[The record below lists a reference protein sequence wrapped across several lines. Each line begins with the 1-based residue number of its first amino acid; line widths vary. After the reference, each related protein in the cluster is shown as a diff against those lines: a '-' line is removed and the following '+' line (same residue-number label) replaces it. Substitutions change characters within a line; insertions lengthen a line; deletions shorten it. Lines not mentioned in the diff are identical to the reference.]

1 MTPETVL
8 NIASCSKAFLAAS
21 MGILM
26 DDFQEGRNQ
35 TAFPAGVNSFTWN
48 TKVRDLLPDE
58 WEVQDPWANE
68 KVDVLDIL
76 SHRSGLPRHDRSYSL
91 KDTARD
97 VIKRMKHLRPAYEPR
112 QKFAYNNQM
121 FSTGAYIVKKYS
133 STNDYPA
140 FINDRIFTPLGMKSS
155 TFSASAAQGSGNLS
169 QSWTAHSQRIP
180 FWYTDFSVDTIA
192 GAGGVISNVVDLSR
206 WLKVLLNKGVD
217 PASNKTIIPRSVYD
231 MVTTSH
237 TLMEGNPS
245 ASQAQQFSIV
255 GYGMGWTRTSF
266 KGHDVRPLLSNHKIK
281 PMTISRLVE
290 DDPT

>member
-1 MTPETVL
+1 
-8 NIASCSKAFLAAS
+8 
-21 MGILM
+21 
-26 DDFQEGRNQ
+26 
-35 TAFPAGVNSFTWN
+35 
-48 TKVRDLLPDE
+48 
-58 WEVQDPWANE
+58 
-68 KVDVLDIL
+68 
-76 SHRSGLPRHDRSYSL
+76 
-91 KDTARD
+91 
-97 VIKRMKHLRPAYEPR
+97 
-112 QKFAYNNQM
+112 
-121 FSTGAYIVKKYS
+121 
-133 STNDYPA
+133 
-140 FINDRIFTPLGMKSS
+140 MKSS

-180 FWYTDFSVDTIA
+180 FWYTDSSVDMLA